1 MPVLGQIWLT
11 PVFGHSHVRGATT
24 LNFGPGSGVLGRFGN
39 WLAAATDLG
48 TGSVE
53 VEVLVSTEPAFTVG
67 PLRVE
72 LVELF
77 ARSLEAKAG
86 CWDTS

>member
-1 MPVLGQIWLT
+1 MTSLRAAPPLEDTIAALEK
-11 PVFGHSHVRGATT
+11 
-24 LNFGPGSGVLGRFGN
+24 GSGVLGRFGN